1 MLQTI
6 AIVEARALQ
15 VLRKLGF
22 SANEAALIAR
32 NLMAAELVEKRTHG
46 LVRLQSMAKLV
57 AAGSLS
63 TQPQELIWHKKLPT
77 AWSLDGRFRP
87 GFCAL
92 YQSLEQAIPQ
102 AQQVGL
108 LAVTVQNMEYASGYI
123 GDYARLAAEANLI
136 FLGFHNSPGHLV
148 PFGTTKGI
156 WGTNPLTIGVPT
168 HSEPVILDMASSQI
182 TFGELL
188 VARSLG
194 KQLPAGVALDAVGQ
208 PTIEPDVAI
217 KGGGLVPFA
226 GHKGSALAFLV
237 ELLAGGLSHSRVGG
251 QVEGGWGSFY
261 LLINPSIFR
270 DLKEFKDEVQAAI
283 DELHTAPKAVGF
295 SEVFF
300 PGEQAARKRQY
311 NLERGA
317 IEVDEGLW
325 KSLEE
330 MVR

>member
-1 MLQTI
+1 MKITVVQSLSMKI
-6 AIVEARALQ
+6 LA
-15 VLRKLGF
+15 KLGF
-22 SANEAALIAR
+22 SVGEAELITK
-32 NLMAAELVEKRTHG
+32 NLLAAELVEKRSHG
-46 LVRLQSMAKLV
+46 LVRLLSVAKLV
-57 AAGSLS
+57 ESGALS
-63 TQPQELIWHKKLPT
+63 TQARELTWHKKLPT
-77 AWSLDGRFRP
+77 AWQLDGAFRP
-87 GFCAL
+87 GFVGM

-148 PFGTTKGI
+148 PFGTSKGI

-168 HSEPVILDMASSQI
+168 HREPVILDMASSQI

-194 KQLPAGVALDAVGQ
+194 RQLPEGVALDATGQ
-208 PTIEPDVAI
+208 ATTDPDAAI
-217 KGGGLVPFA
+217 KSGGLLPFA
-226 GHKGSALAFLV
+226 SHKGSGLAFLV

-251 QVEGGWGSFY
+251 RVAGGWGSFY

-270 DLKEFKDEVQAAI
+270 DLEEFKDEVQRAI
-283 DELHTAPKAVGF
+283 DELHQAPKAAGF
-295 SEVFF
+295 TEVFF
-300 PGEQAARKRQY
+300 PGELAARKRKH

-317 IEVDEGLW
+317 IEVDEKLW
-325 KSLEE
+325 RSLEK
-330 MVR
+330 MGG